1 MNKKFPSWTKLFR
14 TGYIEN
20 YIHLVVKS
28 YQDIGAG
35 SRTVVKKEE
44 ERRTELVEYMR
55 NRKEEFHITAPIGYE
70 TGEKTK
76 RMDICCYLDGLRED
90 YYICF
95 ECKRFL
101 KNTTTKSQFENEYY
115 KEGIKRFENN
125 EYSRCMSEAGMISFL
140 ETGKMD
146 KLKKLMEIKLSEKA
160 MDKKAV
166 NCSLK
171 YSFCYVYQTMHK
183 RKNNEHILFLY
194 HILLDF
200 T

>member
-1 MNKKFPSWTKLFR
+1 MNKSFPSWTKLFR
-14 TGYIEN
+14 AGYIEN
-20 YIHLVVKS
+20 YIHLVVKA
-28 YQDIGAG
+28 YKDIGTG
-35 SRTVVKKEE
+35 SRTMVKKEE

-55 NRKEEFHITAPIGYE
+55 NRKAEFHITAHIGYE
-70 TGEKTK
+70 VGEKTK
-76 RMDICCYLDGLRED
+76 RMDICCYLEGLRED

-101 KNTTTKSQFENEYY
+101 KNTITKTQFENQYY
-115 KEGIKRFENN
+115 GEGIRRFEDN
-125 EYSRCMSEAGMISFL
+125 EYSRCMPEAGMISFL

-146 KLKKLMEIKLSEKA
+146 KLKNLMEVKLPEKA
-160 MDKKAV
+160 IDKKAV

-183 RKNNEHILFLY
+183 RKNNAHILSLY
-194 HILLDF
+194 HILLDL